1 MDLES
6 TQISKNDMPSIQN
19 NRQAKE
25 RREQLELQ
33 YKSLCKLPLNYLGS
47 LHDTTSD
54 SCWAGKKRVRK

>member
-1 MDLES
+1 MHLES
-6 TQISKNDMPSIQN
+6 TQISKNGMPLIQN
-19 NRQAKE
+19 NRQAKK

-54 SCWAGKKRVRK
+54 SC